1 MLIKM
6 SVSNFKFLFF
16 LVGLISYTSPAYAYL
31 DPGTG
36 SMIIQGLV
44 AGLAAI
50 MFACVAFFK
59 NSWYILKD
67 FVTGKKNNP
76 VISESEKDPTDN
88 SIQETDKN
96 SNT

>member
-1 MLIKM
+1 MA
-6 SVSNFKFLFF
+6 VSNFKFLFF
-16 LVGLISYTSPAYAYL
+16 VVGLISYTSPAYAYL

-50 MFACVAFFK
+50 MFVCVAFFK
-59 NSWYILKD
+59 NTWYVLKD
-67 FVTGKKNNP
+67 FFTGKKSNP
-76 VISESEKDPTDN
+76 VISESEKNPTDN

-96 SNT
+96 INI